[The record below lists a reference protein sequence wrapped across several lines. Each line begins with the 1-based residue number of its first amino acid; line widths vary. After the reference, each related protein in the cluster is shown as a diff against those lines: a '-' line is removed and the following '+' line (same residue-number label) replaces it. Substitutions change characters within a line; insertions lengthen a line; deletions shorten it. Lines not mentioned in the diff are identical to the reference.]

1 MESEM
6 NIHRRDEGSIG
17 IGAMIVFIA
26 LILVAAVASTI
37 IIKTAEELQQ
47 NAENTSSDTREQIS
61 GKVSIMDVFV
71 SASEDN
77 LNANGDTHLKSM
89 DIFVRIASG
98 SIGVQQGD
106 IQYYISCRLK
116 TDINGDGTIDAVT
129 ENSGAEGVVD
139 QVVVESSA
147 LTVTEL
153 DGTAIVAG
161 TELTAG
167 TSYKGQITLALSD
180 VDDTGDSQDEID
192 SADIASAGTPAGCD
206 AMAVPGTTLNLR
218 LVVDGGGE
226 TLTELSIDSVKLGTS
241 IM

>member
-1 MESEM
+1 MEPEM
-6 NIHRRDEGSIG
+6 NIYRRDEGSIG

-71 SASEDN
+71 SGSDDE
-77 LNANGDTHLKSM
+77 LGANGDTHLKSM

-129 ENSGAEGVVD
+129 ENSGAEGTVD
-139 QVVVESSA
+139 QVVVESA
-147 LTVTEL
+147 TLTVTDL
-153 DGTAIVAG
+153 DGTAITAG

-167 TSYKGQITLALSD
+167 TSYKGQITLADAD
-180 VDDTGDSQDEID
+180 VDESGDSANEID
-192 SADIASAGTPAGCD
+192 SLDIADAANPAGCD

>member
-1 MESEM
+1 M
-6 NIHRRDEGSIG
+6 
-17 IGAMIVFIA
+17 
-26 LILVAAVASTI
+26 ASTI

-147 LTVTEL
+147 LTVTQL

>member
-77 LNANGDTHLKSM
+77 LGANGDTHLKSM

-116 TDINGDGTIDAVT
+116 TDINGDGSTA
-129 ENSGAEGVVD
+129 ENTGAETAVD
-139 QVVVESSA
+139 QVVVESAA

-192 SADIASAGTPAGCD
+192 SADIADAANPAGCD
-206 AMAVPGTTLNLR
+206 VMAVPGTTLNMR

>member
-77 LNANGDTHLKSM
+77 LGANGDTHLKSM

-147 LTVTEL
+147 LTVTQL

>member
-1 MESEM
+1 
-6 NIHRRDEGSIG
+6 
-17 IGAMIVFIA
+17 
-26 LILVAAVASTI
+26 
-37 IIKTAEELQQ
+37 
-47 NAENTSSDTREQIS
+47 
-61 GKVSIMDVFV
+61 MDVFV

-77 LNANGDTHLKSM
+77 LGANGDTHLKSM

-116 TDINGDGTIDAVT
+116 TDINGDGTISGT
-129 ENSGAEGVVD
+129 ENSGAESAID
-139 QVVVESSA
+139 QVVVESDT
-147 LTVTEL
+147 LTVTDL
-153 DGTAIVAG
+153 DGTAIPAG

-206 AMAVPGTTLNLR
+206 TMCSPRNNPELEARGRWRRRDPYRALDR
-218 LVVDGGGE
+218 LGE
-226 TLTELSIDSVKLGTS
+226 AGNFDNVRLARARI
-241 IM
+241 

>member
-77 LNANGDTHLKSM
+77 LGANGDTHLKSM

-116 TDINGDGTIDAVT
+116 TDINGDGTISGT
-129 ENSGAEGVVD
+129 ENSGAESAID
-139 QVVVESSA
+139 QVVVESDT
-147 LTVTEL
+147 LTVTQL
-153 DGTAIVAG
+153 DGTAIPAG

-167 TSYKGQITLALSD
+167 TSYKGQITLALAD
-180 VDDTGDSQDEID
+180 FDNTGDSEDEID
-192 SADIASAGTPAGCD
+192 SADIADAANPAGCD
-206 AMAVPGTTLNLR
+206 VMAVPGTTLNMR

>member
-77 LNANGDTHLKSM
+77 LGANGATHLKSM

-106 IQYYISCRLK
+106 IQYYVSCRLT
-116 TDINGDGTIDAVT
+116 TDINGDGATT
-129 ENSGAEGVVD
+129 ENTGAETAVD

-167 TSYKGQITLALSD
+167 TSYKGQITLALAD
-180 VDDTGDSQDEID
+180 FDNTGTSEDEID
-192 SADIASAGTPAGCD
+192 SADIADADNPAGCD
-206 AMAVPGTTLNLR
+206 AMAVPGTTLNMR